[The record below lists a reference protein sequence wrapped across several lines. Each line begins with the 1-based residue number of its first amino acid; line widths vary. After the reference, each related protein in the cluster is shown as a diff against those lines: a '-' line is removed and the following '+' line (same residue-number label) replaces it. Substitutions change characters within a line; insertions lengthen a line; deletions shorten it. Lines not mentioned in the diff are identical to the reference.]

1 MAQAEP
7 GVVPVDSRPFEL
19 SGAGRAAALC
29 LHGLTGTPYE
39 VRPLGEALSAAGI
52 AALGP
57 ALPGHN
63 ETPER
68 LAAVAHT
75 EWLAAAREALH
86 ELRAV
91 HERVFV
97 VGLSMGGLVALALA
111 AEERVDAVAVIGVPL
126 RIRAHGIRLVPIL
139 KHLVRYLPKS
149 QGSDI
154 RDPDAR
160 ARHPSYDRM
169 PLAAIH
175 ELLRLQ
181 RRVRR
186 ALPRIQAPLLVAHGA
201 HDRTAH
207 PDDAREILA
216 RVASREREH
225 LVLDASG
232 HVVPVDRDGPRLASA
247 LVTFLRRQ
255 L

>member
-1 MAQAEP
+1 MASPETGAAR
-7 GVVPVDSRPFEL
+7 VDASPFEL
-19 SGAGRAAALC
+19 PGEGHAAALC

-39 VRPLGEALSAAGI
+39 VRPLGQALSAAGI

-68 LAAVAHT
+68 LAAVAHGT
-75 EWLAAAREALH
+75 WLEAARGAFR

-97 VGLSMGGLVALALA
+97 VGLSMGGLIALLLA
-111 AEERVDAVAVIGVPL
+111 AEERVDAAAVIGVPL
-126 RIRAHGIRLVPIL
+126 RLRAPGVRLVPLL
-139 KHLVRYLPKS
+139 KRLVRFVPKS
-149 QGSDI
+149 SGSDI

-175 ELLRLQ
+175 ELVRLQ
-181 RRVRR
+181 RRVRA
-186 ALPRIQAPLLVAHGA
+186 ALPRIRAPLLVAHGA

-216 RVASREREH
+216 RVGSREREH
-225 LVLDASG
+225 LVLAASG
-232 HVVPVDRDGPRLASA
+232 HVVPVDRDGPRLAAA
-247 LVTFLRRQ
+247 LVSFLRRQ
-255 L
+255 M

>member
-1 MAQAEP
+1 MAAP
-7 GVVPVDSRPFEL
+7 DPVAVDAGPFEL
-19 SGAGRAAALC
+19 PGEGRAAALC

-39 VRPLGEALSAAGI
+39 VRPLGLALSAAGI
-52 AALGP
+52 AAVGP

-68 LAAVAHT
+68 LAGVSHD
-75 EWLAAAREALH
+75 EWLEAARGALR

-97 VGLSMGGLVALALA
+97 VGLSMGGLVALVLA
-111 AEERVDAVAVIGVPL
+111 ADERVDAAAVIGVPL
-126 RIRAHGIRLVPIL
+126 RLRAPGVRLVPLL
-139 KHLVRYLPKS
+139 KRLVRFVRKS
-149 QGSDI
+149 GGSDI
-154 RDPDAR
+154 NDPDAR

-175 ELLRLQ
+175 ELVRLQ
-181 RRVRR
+181 RRVRA
-186 ALPRIQAPLLVAHGA
+186 ALPRVQVPLLVAHGA
-201 HDRTAH
+201 RDRTAH

-232 HVVPVDRDGPRLASA
+232 HVVPVDRDGPRLAA
-247 LVTFLRRQ
+247 AVVAFFRRQ

>member
-1 MAQAEP
+1 VAEAEP
-7 GVVPVDSRPFEL
+7 GGARVDASPFAL
-19 SGAGRAAALC
+19 PGAGRAAALC

-52 AALGP
+52 AAIGP
-57 ALPGHN
+57 VLPGHN

-68 LAAVAHT
+68 LARIAHT
-75 EWLAAAREALH
+75 EWLAAARDALH
-86 ELRAV
+86 ELREE

-111 AEERVDAVAVIGVPL
+111 AEERVDAAAVIGVPL
-126 RIRAHGIRLVPIL
+126 RIRAPGIRLVPLL
-139 KHLVRYLPKS
+139 KRVVRYVPKS
-149 QGSDI
+149 EGSDI

-181 RRVRR
+181 RRVRLL
-186 ALPRIQAPLLVAHGA
+186 LPRIQVPLFVAHGA

-207 PDDAREILA
+207 PDDAREILM

-225 LVLDASG
+225 LVLDGSG
-232 HVVPVDRDGPRLASA
+232 HVVPVDHDGPRLASA
-247 LVTFLRRQ
+247 LVAFLRRH